1 MTGSGSAAR
10 LAGGASGPVMSSKLS
25 RPAAWAPSR
34 AAPRPDAAGTSTA
47 YSGTPSTSASS
58 CRQPLATVP
67 PPASRKQAGTG
78 PAGPSSASRASR
90 IANAV
95 PSSADRSSD
104 ARSLASASEDHDPR
118 SDGSQYGVRSPVRCG
133 TKTGSP
139 EEPEEPEGS
148 DALAYSSSHDAF
160 STSRTQFRLR
170 PALSVAP
177 IWYQPDGEASRNRW
191 TPASA
196 RLTGAAT
203 GLMTCAPVPT
213 VNWMSGAS
221 KTPAPSAPAA
231 VSPAPAATGRPAG
244 SPSSAA
250 AEAVSRPATAAAEGS
265 SGASFPASRPRAST
279 TPRSQRSPATS

>member
-67 PPASRKQAGTG
+67 PPASRKQAGAG
-78 PAGPSSASRASR
+78 PVGPSSASRASR

-118 SDGSQYGVRSPVRCG
+118 NDGSQYGVRSPVRCG
-133 TKTGSP
+133 TKIGSP
-139 EEPEEPEGS
+139 EEP

-160 STSRTQFRLR
+160 STSRTQFRLS

-196 RLTGAAT
+196 RLTGAAS

-213 VNWMSGAS
+213 VSWMSD
-221 KTPAPSAPAA
+221 APKIPLPRTAAA

-244 SPSSAA
+244 SPSSSA
-250 AEAVSRPATAAAEGS
+250 AEAVSRPATAADEGS
-265 SGASFPASRPRAST
+265 SGASRPASRPRAST

>member
-1 MTGSGSAAR
+1 M
-10 LAGGASGPVMSSKLS
+10 
-25 RPAAWAPSR
+25 APSR

-58 CRQPLATVP
+58 CRQPVATVP
-67 PPASRKQAGTG
+67 PPASRRRAGAG
-78 PAGPSSASRASR
+78 PAGPSPAGPSRASRASR
-90 IANAV
+90 IAIAV
-95 PSSADRSSD
+95 SSSADLSSD

-213 VNWMSGAS
+213 VN
-221 KTPAPSAPAA
+221 
-231 VSPAPAATGRPAG
+231 
-244 SPSSAA
+244 
-250 AEAVSRPATAAAEGS
+250 
-265 SGASFPASRPRAST
+265 
-279 TPRSQRSPATS
+279 